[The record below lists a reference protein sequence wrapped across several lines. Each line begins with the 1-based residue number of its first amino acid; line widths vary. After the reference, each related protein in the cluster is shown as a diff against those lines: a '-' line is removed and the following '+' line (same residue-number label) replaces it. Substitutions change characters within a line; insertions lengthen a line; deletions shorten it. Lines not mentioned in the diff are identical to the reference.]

1 MKKLT
6 FGAIAAPAFV
16 AATAAPALAQVGVYA
31 GPGGIGVDVGAPGY
45 DYGGPYRG
53 YYDYA
58 PGWRAYRHHGW
69 YGHRQYYYR

>member
-6 FGAIAAPAFV
+6 FGAIAAAALV

-31 GPGGIGVDVGAPGY
+31 GPGGIGVDVGTPGY
-45 DYGGPYRG
+45 YYGEPHRG

-58 PGWRAYRHHGW
+58 PGSRAYRHHGW